1 MRLVRPIFALIIAVS
16 VALLPTGGFA
26 VPINGLAGQQTMAGP
41 SAGEDGC
48 CQDDIN
54 VKPCDQQKAQCPM
67 AFCAAQSVSIGFASP
82 FWLSPPVASGDRL
95 PTPLDQVASL
105 HRGSPPFKPPRI

>member
-16 VALLPTGGFA
+16 VALLPTVGFA
-26 VPINGLAGQQTMAGP
+26 APMNVLAWQQTMAGS

-67 AFCAAQSVSIGFASP
+67 AFCAAQAASIGFASP

-95 PTPLDQVASL
+95 PIPLDQVASL
-105 HRGSPPFKPPRI
+105 PHGSPPFKPPRI